1 MPETEQQTQQ
11 QLDTETSFGDF
22 SRLLEENFK
31 PTTETKSEIE
41 SAIHTLAGQALQNTN
56 LIKEDSFE
64 TIERLISAIDEKMSE
79 QMSLVLHNEEFQELE
94 SKWRGLHHL
103 VNNTETSTKLKIRFM
118 NISKKEMYKTLMR
131 YKGTKW
137 DQSPLF
143 KAIYEAEYGTANGSP
158 YSCLIG
164 DYYFDHSPP
173 DVNFLSEMSHIAAA
187 SHAPFI
193 SAVSPSIVNMESWQE
208 INNPRDIAQVFDA
221 PQYAT
226 WHSFRDS
233 PDSQYVSLTMPRFL
247 GRLPYG
253 EKTNPTDEFGFEED
267 VDGTDHSSY
276 SWVNAS
282 YAMATNIHRSFSLY
296 GWASQIAGLES
307 GGIVDDLPVHTFSTS
322 DGGIDAKCP
331 TEVSITDRRENE
343 FAKAGITSLVH
354 YKDTDYAVFFKASS
368 LRKPVQYDDPEAT
381 SNAKLATNMSYMLAT
396 SRFAHYLKHIVRNKL
411 GSSVTKDRLQTDL
424 QRWINNY
431 VEPTPDTAS
440 EAGLAKRPLSAAEVT
455 VEEDEETP
463 GYYKARFYLKPHYK
477 LEGMTI
483 GLSLVSRLPS
493 ERAGK

>member
-1 MPETEQQTQQ
+1 MPETEQQTEQ
-11 QLDTETSFGDF
+11 QLGTETGFGDF
-22 SRLLEENFK
+22 SQLLEENFK

-64 TIERLISAIDEKMSE
+64 TIERLISAIDEKMSK

-131 YKGTKW
+131 FKGTKW
-137 DQSPLF
+137 DQSPMF
-143 KAIYEAEYGTANGSP
+143 KAIYESEFGVAGGSP

-173 DVNFLSEMSHIAAA
+173 DVNFLSEMSHISAAA
-187 SHAPFI
+187 HAPFI

-208 INNPRDIAQVFDA
+208 ISNPRDIAQVFDA

-267 VDGTDHSSY
+267 VDGTDHNSY

-282 YAMATNIHRSFSLY
+282 YALATNIHRSFSLY

-307 GGIVDDLPVHTFSTS
+307 GGIVDDLPVHTFNTS

-343 FAKAGITSLVH
+343 FATAGISSLVH
-354 YKDTDYAVFFKASS
+354 YKGTDYGVFFKASS

-424 QRWINNY
+424 QRWINSY
-431 VEPTPDTAS
+431 VEPSPNTAS
-440 EAGLAKRPLSAAEVT
+440 ERGLAERPLSAAEVT
-455 VEEDEETP
+455 IEEDEETP

-493 ERAGK
+493 EREGK